1 MAYADLKN
9 DVVFRKVFGQHPRVL
24 VGLLNDLLERE
35 GEHAIVHIDY
45 LPGEQAPLLPGLK
58 LSILDV
64 RCRER
69 GGAVFVVEMQVLPVT
84 GFLNRVVFNACKAY
98 VGTLERGKRYD
109 TLTDVVAVS
118 ICDFTLWPDD
128 ERDAASAPRVPL
140 VSRWRMTER
149 ASGLRALGQVQ
160 YVFMEL
166 PKLGDH
172 VPGTANERWAAL
184 FTSASD
190 LTPEGM
196 AAVPLSDAQREA
208 LELSREETFTLQE
221 RDAIERSREEVDQV
235 RRTVLAEAAH
245 AEARG
250 RSEGHREGH
259 REGQLAARRSVLTML
274 LDAAAIELTAEDC
287 ERIDACDELATLDA
301 WIRRARTAA
310 TREDVF
316 EA

>member
-1 MAYADLKN
+1 VAYADLKN
-9 DVVFRKVFGQHPRVL
+9 FVVFRKVFGQHPRVL

-35 GEHAIVHIDY
+35 GDRAIVHVDY
-45 LPGEQAPLLPGLK
+45 LPSEQAPLLPGLK

-118 ICDFTLWPDD
+118 VCDFTLWPDA
-128 ERDAASAPRVPL
+128 ERDDLALPRVPL
-140 VSRWRMTER
+140 VSRWRMMER
-149 ASGLRALGQVQ
+149 ASGAHSLGQVQ

-172 VPGTANERWAAL
+172 VPGTTNERWAAL
-184 FTSASD
+184 FTSAPD

-196 AAVPLSDAQREA
+196 ASIPLTEAQREA
-208 LELSREETFTLQE
+208 LELAREETFTPQE
-221 RDAIERSREEVDQV
+221 RDAIERSQEEVDQV

-250 RSEGHREGH
+250 RSEGHREG
-259 REGQLAARRSVLTML
+259 QLAGRRSVLAML
-274 LDAAAIELTAEDC
+274 LDAAGIAASPDDLA
-287 ERIDACDELATLDA
+287 RVAACDDLATLDG
-301 WIRRARTAA
+301 WIRRARTAS
-310 TREDVF
+310 TPEGVF
-316 EA
+316 GG

>member
-118 ICDFTLWPDD
+118 ICDFTLWPDRAGSGGQRAHRRVRRA
-128 ERDAASAPRVPL
+128 RDARRVDPQGAH
-140 VSRWRMTER
+140 R
-149 ASGLRALGQVQ
+149 G
-160 YVFMEL
+160 
-166 PKLGDH
+166 
-172 VPGTANERWAAL
+172 
-184 FTSASD
+184 
-190 LTPEGM
+190 
-196 AAVPLSDAQREA
+196 DAQR
-208 LELSREETFTLQE
+208 R
-221 RDAIERSREEVDQV
+221 V
-235 RRTVLAEAAH
+235 RRVTPTQ
-245 AEARG
+245 
-250 RSEGHREGH
+250 SP
-259 REGQLAARRSVLTML
+259 
-274 LDAAAIELTAEDC
+274 
-287 ERIDACDELATLDA
+287 
-301 WIRRARTAA
+301 RTS
-310 TREDVF
+310 
-316 EA
+316 